1 MPITKLHPTFTF
13 DEDRLAQL
21 RAVVPEAFADGRI
34 NWETLRAALGEHLED
49 DEADAEH
56 FGLFW
61 PGKRAARRLAS
72 QPSRGTLVPQPGL
85 GVNEATTRH
94 LFIEGDNLEV
104 LKLLLKSYAGQVK
117 LIYID
122 PPYNTGNDFI
132 YSDDFTEPLEAYL
145 RRTGQVDEAGQPLT
159 TNPKASGRFHSNW
172 LNMMYP
178 RLLLARQLLREDGVI
193 FVSIDDNEVYHLRQ
207 MMNEIFGDEN
217 FVAQL
222 VWKKKYTGGKHTSF
236 YVDMHEYVLVYAR
249 AREII
254 AGFTIERPEEQKEKF
269 EYSDEYE
276 SERGKYYVRPLK
288 SNLASRPTLVY
299 PIELPDGTVIETQW
313 LVSRVTFDRMVEE
326 GRIEFRQKRN
336 GEYQVYKKYYERDDE
351 GRVKVPSFIEGISN
365 NDAKQE
371 LKELFGITEG
381 RDNVFYTVKPTTL
394 IKYLFR
400 PFIGEDDIIMD
411 FFAGS
416 ASTAHATLAL
426 DQEDGGNRRFI
437 MVQLPE
443 PTGNLTYPTIADIG
457 RERIRRVI
465 ARMQAE
471 AAGQE
476 TTDADRPAPDL
487 GFRSYRLARSHFKA
501 WQDYTGEQAAELETL
516 FTQFES
522 PLVESWEPSALLTE
536 LLLLE
541 GFPLDS
547 RVRPLPAFTANTLLE
562 VSSDFCAH
570 RLTVCLDARLHPET
584 LAALDLRAEDTF
596 ICLESALDDEAK
608 LRLADRCN
616 LKVV

>member
-476 TTDADRPAPDL
+476 TT
-487 GFRSYRLARSHFKA
+487 
-501 WQDYTGEQAAELETL
+501 
-516 FTQFES
+516 
-522 PLVESWEPSALLTE
+522 
-536 LLLLE
+536 
-541 GFPLDS
+541 
-547 RVRPLPAFTANTLLE
+547 
-562 VSSDFCAH
+562 
-570 RLTVCLDARLHPET
+570 
-584 LAALDLRAEDTF
+584 
-596 ICLESALDDEAK
+596 
-608 LRLADRCN
+608 
-616 LKVV
+616 